1 MHTCDQELERGRKLY
16 PTCERMKLLSGLSN
30 RDRLGS
36 SNFTPTMRERERET
50 DRQTDRD
57 MDRERDKD
65 CSNFVRLMSITT
77 D

>member
-36 SNFTPTMRERERET
+36 SNFTPTMRERERERQT
-50 DRQTDRD
+50 DRQT
-57 MDRERDKD
+57 ETWTEKEIKT
-65 CSNFVRLMSITT
+65 VRILSA
-77 D
+77 